1 MRKSKNVVHAA
12 LVRLA
17 WCHAV
22 EEDEA
27 EMTEDAEDLNA
38 VLAENASLDADALI
52 RIMPEV
58 SGAYPEGNAGVRL
71 EFTSPEAAQKFL
83 AAIQH
88 WGEA

>member
-1 MRKSKNVVHAA
+1 MSGSKNVVHAA
-12 LVRLA
+12 LVHLA
-17 WCHAV
+17 WCHAI

-27 EMTEDAEDLNA
+27 EMVEEAESLSD
-38 VLAENASLDADALI
+38 VLSSSSSLDADALI
-52 RIMPEV
+52 CIVPEV

-83 AAIQH
+83 AALQH